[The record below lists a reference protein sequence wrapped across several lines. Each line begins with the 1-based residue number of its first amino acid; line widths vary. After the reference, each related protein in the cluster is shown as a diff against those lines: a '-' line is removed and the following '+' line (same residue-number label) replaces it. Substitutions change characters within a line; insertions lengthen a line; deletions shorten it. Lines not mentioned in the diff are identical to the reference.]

1 MLKRGFKVLLGQAN
15 AEIETVSVEDA
26 KTLVNSE
33 DVLFV
38 DVRETQEVQNTG
50 GLPGHVHVPRGLLE
64 FLVDPESPMHKPEL
78 SSGKR
83 LVVYCA
89 SGGRSALAA
98 KTLQDMGVENV
109 CHIAGGFTAWI
120 EAGGTIKP
128 IG

>member
-1 MLKRGFKVLLGQAN
+1 MLKRGFKALLGQAN
-15 AEIETVSVEDA
+15 TEIETVSVEDA
-26 KTLVNSE
+26 KKLVNSE

-50 GLPGHVHVPRGLLE
+50 GLPGHVHVPRGFLE

>member
-15 AEIETVSVEDA
+15 AEIETVSVEDV

-128 IG
+128 FG

>member
-1 MLKRGFKVLLGQAN
+1 MLKRGFKALLGQAN
-15 AEIETVSVEDA
+15 TEIETVSVEDA

-89 SGGRSALAA
+89 SGGRSVLAA

-128 IG
+128 FG

>member
-1 MLKRGFKVLLGQAN
+1 MLKRGFKALLGQAN
-15 AEIETVSVEDA
+15 TEIETVSVEDA

-128 IG
+128 FG

>member
-64 FLVDPESPMHKPEL
+64 FLVDPESPMQKPEL

-98 KTLQDMGVENV
+98 KTLQDMGFENV

-128 IG
+128 FG

>member
-1 MLKRGFKVLLGQAN
+1 MLKRGFKALLGQAN
-15 AEIETVSVEDA
+15 TEIETVSVEDA

-109 CHIAGGFTAWI
+109 GHIAGGFTAWI
-120 EAGGTIKP
+120 EAGGTSKP
-128 IG
+128 FG

>member
-1 MLKRGFKVLLGQAN
+1 MLKRGFKALLGQAN
-15 AEIETVSVEDA
+15 TEIETVSVEDA
-26 KTLVNSE
+26 KTFIDSE
-33 DVLFV
+33 GVLFV

-128 IG
+128 FG

>member
-120 EAGGTIKP
+120 EAGGKIKP
-128 IG
+128 FG